1 MLIQSVLYLMITLL
15 LSIGMKFKVSGFA
28 GEGLGTPFVL
38 EFMAK
43 TKDNREGG
51 KTDAVQCLLGPC
63 PL

>member
-28 GEGLGTPFVL
+28 GDELGTPVVL
-38 EFMAK
+38 EFMPK
-43 TKDNREGG
+43 TKDNREGD
-51 KTDAVQCLLGPC
+51 KTEGIQCLLGPC